1 MYVELY
7 KLLRYY
13 SVVRQLLTAVRKTRR
28 RYLSDVRKVEDKL
41 IRNEYIY
48 VYQKDLAYGVTSWE
62 RRRDKCQTRVKLDR
76 NDAFLQEVND

>member
-28 RYLSDVRKVEDKL
+28 RYLSDVRKVEDNLFETNTYMCTK
-41 IRNEYIY
+41 
-48 VYQKDLAYGVTSWE
+48 KT
-62 RRRDKCQTRVKLDR
+62 
-76 NDAFLQEVND
+76 